1 MQIFA
6 DNTHHEAER
15 NDAYYL
21 FFVRLCV
28 KTLSYPVA
36 TLSTLIAQQAL

>member
-28 KTLSYPVA
+28 KTSMFFVKIDLLFLVYV
-36 TLSTLIAQQAL
+36 